1 MPHSRDTWTRRN
13 AMKFAVSGTV
23 GAALAL
29 RGAPAIAQ
37 APATVN
43 FQLSW
48 IKSAQYAGYFAG
60 IERGFYREEG
70 IEPNFVSG
78 GPGIDAIANVAAGQS
93 AIGDRP
99 SGTLI
104 VARDRGLPIKVIGA
118 AYQRSPGAIMSLASK
133 PVRTIRDLEGKTFAL
148 PNTARPI
155 VMQMLRDAAVDPARV
170 NMVPVGTDPGMLA
183 TGQVDAYYGL
193 STNQGIMLRTRG
205 VQIHELNFAE
215 AGAANMGGVI
225 YGREN
230 FLAANRDLTTRFL
243 RASIRG
249 WAWALD
255 NPEAA
260 GGLMVEKYGAPGL
273 DRAAQI
279 DEVRASKPFFE
290 WGAGGRNGLLSLD
303 VAYLQ
308 KEIDDYRKADL
319 IRTRLTAAEM
329 CDDTLV
335 AAAQPR
341 RT

>member
-1 MPHSRDTWTRRN
+1 MAQARGSLSRRG
-13 AMKFAVSGTV
+13 AIKLGVSGIV
-23 GAALAL
+23 AGALAF
-29 RGAPAIAQ
+29 RGTPAIAQ
-37 APATVN
+37 APTVVN

-60 IERGFYREEG
+60 IERGFYREER
-70 IEPNFVSG
+70 IDPNFVSG

-93 AIGDRP
+93 AVGDRP

-104 VARDRGLPIKVIGA
+104 VARDRGLPIKVIGS
-118 AYQRSPGAIMSLASK
+118 AYQRSPGAIMSLAAK
-133 PVRTIRDLEGKTFAL
+133 PVRTIRELEGKTFAL

-155 VMQMLRDAAVDPARV
+155 VMQMLRDANIDPARV

-230 FLAANRDLTTRFL
+230 FLTENRDATVRFL

-260 GGLMVEKYGAPGL
+260 GALMVEKYGAPGL
-273 DRAAQI
+273 DLKAQVEEI
-279 DEVRASKPFFE
+279 RASKPFFE
-290 WGAGGRNGLLSLD
+290 WGVGGRNGLLSLD

-308 KEIDDYRKADL
+308 KEIDDYRKVDL
-319 IRTRLTAAEM
+319 IRSRLTAAEM